1 MKKKLDYKAYP
12 APDATR
18 SGAKVGW
25 YYYRDRNAV
34 AKAAATVAKH
44 NARSQTKGWL
54 RLRLSA
60 PPARSRRWSG
70 REHAGMWEVCIP

>member
-25 YYYRDRNAV
+25 YYYRNPDEARTASAV
-34 AKAAATVAKH
+34 ALH
-44 NARSQTKGWL
+44 NANIQAGLGFDFGFQSPGSVTLMQDGER
-54 RLRLSA
+54 
-60 PPARSRRWSG
+60 
-70 REHAGMWEVCIP
+70 AGMWEVCIP